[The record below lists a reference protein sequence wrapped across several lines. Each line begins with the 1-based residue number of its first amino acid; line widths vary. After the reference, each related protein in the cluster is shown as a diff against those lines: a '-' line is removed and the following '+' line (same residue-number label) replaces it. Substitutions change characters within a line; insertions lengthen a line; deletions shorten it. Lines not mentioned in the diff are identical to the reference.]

1 MLDLLKKHFGYR
13 DFLPLQE
20 EIIASVLARRD
31 ALVIMPTGGGK
42 SLCYQLPALRFGG
55 LTLVVSPLIALMKDQ
70 VDALK
75 SNGIAAAFINSTL
88 SYTEMRRVQALAQ
101 QRVLKILYI
110 APERLALPG
119 FRNFLGTLEVSLVAV
134 DEAHCISEWG
144 HDFRPDYRNLGD
156 LRRGLSHVPFIALTA
171 TATERVRE
179 DIAAQLGLCE
189 PQHFIA
195 DFDRANLEYAVR
207 PKRNAFGALL
217 DLLEKHRGES
227 VIIYCFSRKDTE
239 AVAAELC
246 DEGFRALPYHAGLER
261 DVRSQ
266 TQEKFI
272 RDEVPIIA
280 ATIAFGMGID
290 KSDIRL
296 IVHYDLPKSLEGY
309 YQETGRAGRDG
320 LPSTCV
326 LFYSAADKRK
336 HDFFIDQIAG
346 ETERQNAREKLA
358 QTTAFCELQTC
369 RRQYLLSYFGQPW
382 DKENCGG
389 CDVCVA
395 ATEEFDATIIAQK
408 MLSAVVRTN
417 ERFGLGHISQVLRG
431 ANVKRIRELGHDKLS
446 VYGIVDDFSDDDLKE
461 IAGLLIARGLLYKD
475 GGKYPTLGVTEAGY
489 NFLKTRAPLT
499 LTRRKREGETR
510 ASTRATLDYDQT
522 LFEALRGLRSRIA
535 SERDVPPYIIFSDA
549 SLQQMAYYIPQS
561 RESLSR
567 ISGVGAVKLAQLGD
581 AFLSAIR
588 DHARQHNL
596 TERDV
601 PSQRRGA
608 NRNAR
613 RKGSTYDLT
622 AQLLHRGL
630 SISEVAKERG
640 LAEGTVISHIERL
653 ILADEELDIRP
664 LMPPQEH
671 FKKIKTAFRT
681 SGNAALTPV
690 KNLLNDAHSY
700 DELRLVRA
708 FLHQRERRKATVEE
722 RG

>member
-1 MLDLLKKHFGYR
+1 MLDLLKNHFGYD

-20 EIIASVLARRD
+20 EIIASVMQRRD

-42 SLCYQLPALRFGG
+42 SLCYQLPALRFNG

-75 SNGIAAAFINSTL
+75 SNGIEAAFINSTL
-88 SYTEMRRVQALAQ
+88 SYPEMRRVQALAQ
-101 QRVLKILYI
+101 QGVLKILYI

-119 FRNFLGTLEVSLVAV
+119 FRNFLQPLQVSLVAV

-156 LRRGLSHVPFIALTA
+156 LRRSLSHVPFIALTA

-179 DIAAQLGLCE
+179 DIVAQLGLCE

-195 DFDRANLEYAVR
+195 SFDRANLKYAVR
-207 PKRNAFGALL
+207 PKRKAFGALL
-217 DLLEKHRGES
+217 DLLETHRGES

-239 AVAAELC
+239 AVAAGLS
-246 DEGFRALPYHAGLER
+246 DEGFPALPYHAGLEHDTR
-261 DVRSQ
+261 NQ

-272 RDEVPIIA
+272 RDEVPIIV

-320 LPSTCV
+320 LPSDCV
-326 LFYSAADKRK
+326 LFYSSADKRK
-336 HDFFIDQIAG
+336 HDFFIDQITD
-346 ETERQNAREKLA
+346 EPERENALKKLA
-358 QTTAFCELQTC
+358 QTIAFCELQTC

-382 DKENCGG
+382 HKENCGG

-395 ATEEFDATIIAQK
+395 DTETFDATIIAQK

-417 ERFGLGHISQVLRG
+417 ERFGIGHVSQVLRG
-431 ANVKRIRELGHDKLS
+431 ANIKRIRELGHDKLS

-461 IAGLLIARGLLYKD
+461 IAGLLIARGLLYKNS
-475 GGKYPTLGVTEAGY
+475 GEYPTLGVTEEGY
-489 NFLKTRAPLT
+489 NFLKTRARLT
-499 LTRRKREGETR
+499 LTRRKREE
-510 ASTRATLDYDQT
+510 APPALTRATLDYDRT
-522 LFEALRGLRSRIA
+522 LFEALRGLRSHIA
-535 SERDVPPYIIFSDA
+535 REQNVPPYIIFSDA
-549 SLQQMAYYIPQS
+549 TLQQMAYYIPQS

-581 AFLSAIR
+581 AFLSTIC
-588 DHARQHNL
+588 DHASQHDL
-596 TERDV
+596 RERDL
-601 PSQRRGA
+601 PSQRRA
-608 NRNAR
+608 RNRTAR
-613 RKGSTYDLT
+613 QKGSTYDLT
-622 AQLLHRGL
+622 KQLLQQGL
-630 SISEVAKERG
+630 SIAEMAKQRG
-640 LAEGTVISHIERL
+640 LAEGTVINHIERL
-653 ILADEELDIRP
+653 ILAGEDLDIRP

-671 FKKIKTAFRT
+671 VEKIKSAFHT
-681 SGNAALTPV
+681 SGNTALTPI
-690 KNLLNDAHSY
+690 KNLLEDAYSY
-700 DELRLVRA
+700 DELRLVRT
-708 FLHQRERRKATVEE
+708 FLHQQKIRSKT
-722 RG
+722 